1 MPTLLTVFEREI
13 LDLSRA
19 ALHLEKL
26 LVCSDSIPSPV
37 RYQRVL
43 KCLSELCWKWEEHRV
58 HQRKLI
64 TMLLSKDGQPAPM
77 VDRDEPGFYIEQQ
90 LKTVSVSMWPRTVD
104 AGLSSLRVAVPGILK
119 LLYQQIARERATCA
133 PLIHRRKIA
142 SAKRPLMLPL
152 ESVLKIKRASAQ

>member
-1 MPTLLTVFEREI
+1 MPTVSTVFEREI

-26 LVCSDSIPSPV
+26 MVCSDSIPSPV
-37 RYQRVL
+37 RYQQIIRR
-43 KCLSELCWKWEEHRV
+43 LSDLCRMWQEHRI

-64 TMLLSKDGQPAPM
+64 SILLSKDGHSVPI

-90 LKTVSVSMWPRTVD
+90 LKTVSVSTWPRTVD
-104 AGLSSLRVAVPGILK
+104 SGLSSIRIAVPGILK

-133 PLIHRRKIA
+133 PLIHRRKI
-142 SAKRPLMLPL
+142 SAVMGPLMLPS
-152 ESVLKIKRASAQ
+152 ETVLKVKRASAR